1 VKTEAVDLRTAEQ
14 CLHDRS
20 GAAFAAAAAAG
31 LPGRFR
37 AFERDGLLALLTTS
51 PGLGF
56 LNSVCGLTSESL
68 DALPG
73 VLAVFA
79 AAGAPLPRL
88 ATDGP
93 VPAGR
98 LRRLGFGPAKARPVA
113 TIDLPPRRRFPAEPH
128 GLRLTEAQTPEQER
142 VFLDTLAAGYE
153 VPPELSRFL
162 RAEHGAG
169 GMRRFVA
176 WQGPQPVAAAAFSMH
191 GHVAV
196 LGGAA
201 TIPAARRSGA
211 QVALLRHRLNQAAA
225 AGADAATATAAAESA
240 SVRNLAR
247 IGFEIHYRPGWE
259 VAANAATSSRNGS
272 R

>member
-1 VKTEAVDLRTAEQ
+1 VDLRTAER

-20 GAAFAAAAAAG
+20 SAAFAAGAEAG
-31 LPGRFR
+31 LPGQFR
-37 AFERDGLLALLTTS
+37 AFERDGLLALLATS

-73 VLAVFA
+73 VLAVFS

-93 VPAGR
+93 AQDGR
-98 LRRLGFGPAKARPVA
+98 LHRLGFGPAKPRPVA
-113 TIDLPPRRRFPAEPH
+113 TIDLLSRRESPAEPH
-128 GLRLTEAQTPEQER
+128 GLRVTEARTAEQER
-142 VFLDTLAAGYE
+142 VFLDILAAGYDA
-153 VPPELSRFL
+153 PPELSSFL
-162 RAEHGAG
+162 RAEHCADGI
-169 GMRRFVA
+169 RRFVA
-176 WQGPQPVAAAAFSMH
+176 WQGHQPVAAAAVSMH
-191 GHVAV
+191 GNVAV

-201 TIPAARRSGA
+201 TVPAARGSGA
-211 QVALLRHRLNQAAA
+211 QATLLRHRLNQAAA

-247 IGFEIHYRPGWE
+247 IGFDIHCRPGWLP
-259 VAANAATSSRNGS
+259 VAPG
-272 R
+272 

>member
-1 VKTEAVDLRTAEQ
+1 VDLRTAER

-20 GAAFAAAAAAG
+20 SAAFAAAAGAG

-37 AFERDGLLALLTTS
+37 AFEHDRLLALLTTS

-88 ATDGP
+88 ATDGLATDWP
-93 VPAGR
+93 ALAGR
-98 LRRLGFGPAKARPVA
+98 LRRLGFGPAGPRPVA
-113 TIDLPPRRRFPAEPH
+113 TTDLLSRRAVPAEPH
-128 GLRLTEAQTPEQER
+128 GLHLTEARTPEQER

-153 VPPELSRFL
+153 APPELSRFL
-162 RAEHGAG
+162 RAEHGTD

-176 WQGPQPVAAAAFSMH
+176 WQGHQPVAAAAFSMH
-191 GHVAV
+191 GNVAV

-201 TIPAARRSGA
+201 TVPAARRSGA
-211 QVALLRHRLNQAAA
+211 QAALLHHRLKQAAA
-225 AGADAATATAAAESA
+225 TGADAATATAAAESA

-247 IGFEIHYRPGWE
+247 IGFDVRYRPGWLP
-259 VAANAATSSRNGS
+259 VAPG
-272 R
+272 

>member
-1 VKTEAVDLRTAEQ
+1 VDLCTAER
-14 CLHDRS
+14 CLHARS
-20 GAAFAAAAAAG
+20 GAAFAAAAEAG

-37 AFERDGLLALLTTS
+37 AFEHDGLLALLTTS

-68 DALPG
+68 GALPG

-93 VPAGR
+93 GLAGR

-113 TIDLPPRRRFPAEPH
+113 TIDLLSRREIPAEPR
-128 GLRLTEAQTPEQER
+128 GLRVTEAGTPEQQR
-142 VFLDTLAAGYE
+142 VFLDTLAAGYDA
-153 VPPELSRFL
+153 PPELSRFL

-176 WQGPQPVAAAAFSMH
+176 WRGDQPVAAAAFSMH
-191 GHVAV
+191 GNVAV

-201 TIPAARRSGA
+201 TVPAARGAGA
-211 QVALLRHRLNQAAA
+211 QAALLHYRLNQAAA
-225 AGADAATATAAAESA
+225 AGADAATATAAPESA

-247 IGFEIHYRPGWE
+247 IGFDVRFRPGWLP
-259 VAANAATSSRNGS
+259 VVSG
-272 R
+272 

>member
-1 VKTEAVDLRTAEQ
+1 MDLRTAER

-20 GAAFAAAAAAG
+20 SAAFAAAAGAG

-37 AFERDGLLALLTTS
+37 AFEHDRLLALLTTS

-73 VLAVFA
+73 VLAVFS

-93 VPAGR
+93 AQAGR
-98 LRRLGFGPAKARPVA
+98 LHQRGFGPAKPRPVA
-113 TIDLPPRRRFPAEPH
+113 TIDLLPRRGFPIRPH
-128 GLRLTEAQTPEQER
+128 DLRLTEARTPEQQR
-142 VFLDTLAAGYE
+142 VFLATLAAGYDA
-153 VPPELSRFL
+153 PPELSRFL
-162 RAEHGAG
+162 RAEHCAE

-191 GHVAV
+191 GNVAV
-196 LGGAA
+196 RGGAA
-201 TIPAARRSGA
+201 TVPAARGSGA
-211 QVALLRHRLNQAAA
+211 QTALLHHRLNQAAA
-225 AGADAATATAAAESA
+225 AGAVAATASAAPESA

-247 IGFEIHYRPGWE
+247 IGFDVRYRPGWLP
-259 VAANAATSSRNGS
+259 VAPG
-272 R
+272 